1 MATKKDLNQLKK
13 KAEKQGFRFIET
25 KSSHYKVYLVV
36 SEATAEQDE
45 VLTFVTTL
53 PSTPSEYR
61 GLKNAKAD
69 LKRFGFVYETERKGK
84 PKPQRTR

>member
-1 MATKKDLNQLKK
+1 MATKKDLNQLRKR
-13 KAEKQGFRFIET
+13 AEKQGFRFIET
-25 KSSHYKVYLVV
+25 KSSHYKVFLVV
-36 SEATAEQDE
+36 SEATATQEE
-45 VLTFVTTL
+45 VLKFVTTM

-84 PKPQRTR
+84 PKPQRTH